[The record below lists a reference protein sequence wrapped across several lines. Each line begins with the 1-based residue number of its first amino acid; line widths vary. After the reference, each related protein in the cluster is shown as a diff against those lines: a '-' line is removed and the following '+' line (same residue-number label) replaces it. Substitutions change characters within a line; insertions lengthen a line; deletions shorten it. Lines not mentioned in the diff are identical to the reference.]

1 MEIYENSMKN
11 INNINNI
18 SKIKLHKM
26 IFIFNALENGW
37 SIKKNNE
44 KYVFQKKHNNEK
56 EVFLDNYLNIFI
68 KNNI

>member
-37 SIKKNNE
+37 SIKK
-44 KYVFQKKHNNEK
+44 K
-56 EVFLDNYLNIFI
+56 
-68 KNNI
+68 